1 MASVTARLSRGLSC
15 VHEAERKRA
24 AALEAAGGRALVVES
39 AANVRWLLCGRGAPV
54 DVCSTDYTVVLRG
67 DDAFVLFMDI
77 ERSRVEA
84 EERLDELGYELCP
97 FPWHEG
103 KAATV
108 ARLVGS
114 ALLADEAVLDPHRRC
129 LGAEELERYRTAGS
143 ATAEAVTEALGALHP
158 DQREDAVA
166 GTLAAGC
173 RARGLVPRV
182 VLVAG
187 ESRQP
192 VHRHPLP
199 TRAPLGRH
207 ALLAVTAER
216 EGLFV
221 SMTRL
226 VSFGPPPARLAE
238 LTEACAEVDAAV
250 LAASRPD
257 TSLDELLQVL
267 ARAYEHRGFPNEW
280 RHHHQGG
287 LTGYKGREVFATPG
301 DETRLPASCAVAWN
315 PSITGGAKSEDTALV
330 SADGIEV
337 ATETPGLPTLE
348 VGDLRRPAIVE
359 L

>member
-1 MASVTARLSRGLSC
+1 M
-15 VHEAERKRA
+15 HEAERKRA

-84 EERLDELGYELCP
+84 EERLEELGYELCP

-108 ARLVGS
+108 ARLVEAAGP
-114 ALLADEAVLDPHRRC
+114 LADEAVLDPHRRC
-129 LGAEELERYRTAGS
+129 LGAEELERYRTAG
-143 ATAEAVTEALGALHP
+143 AAAAEAMTQATGSLRPHQTEDDVAGAL
-158 DQREDAVA
+158 
-166 GTLAAGC
+166 AAQC

-192 VHRHPLP
+192 LHRHPLP
-199 TRAPLGRH
+199 TRSPLGRH

-250 LAASRPD
+250 LAASRPGV
-257 TSLDELLQVL
+257 SLAELLRVL
-267 ARAYEHRGFPNEW
+267 ARAYEDRGFPDEW
-280 RHHHQGG
+280 RKHHQGG

-301 DETRLPASCAVAWN
+301 EETRLPPTCAVAWN
-315 PSITGGAKSEDTALV
+315 PSIAGGAKSEDTALV

-337 ATETPGLPTLE
+337 VTETPGLPTIE